1 MIGCRER
8 AILIPSSLTME
19 SRDSRVNTLKVGQI
33 ARAAA
38 VFRMNR
44 IVIYRD
50 PEHNDSRFIAM
61 VLRYMETPQYLR
73 KLLIP
78 RREELRHVGT
88 LPPLRTQ
95 HHPIDS
101 RSESL
106 KIGEFR
112 VGAVVESVGSD
123 DGVWVEIGINR
134 PIPLRTKEKIPVG
147 QRLNVRIFSHNPL
160 AAEPVDQKEIPHY
173 WGYETEVVDS
183 LEDYLASK
191 DDPLVVL
198 TSRNGKAVTPEIL
211 SKLGQSGQKRDLAVV
226 FGSPARG
233 VDAFLSKEAMDR
245 YEMINTIPHQGTQ
258 TVRVEEAVFAT
269 LALLNLIAFGGIN
282 GNRYTDLEEVRWPI
296 AQERG
301 PRARSPESEA
311 G

>member
-8 AILIPSSLTME
+8 AIVIPSSLTME
-19 SRDSRVNTLKVGQI
+19 SRDGRINTPKVGLI

-50 PEHNDSRFIAM
+50 PDFNDSRFISM
-61 VLRYMETPQYLR
+61 VLRYMDTPQYLR
-73 KLLIP
+73 RMLIP
-78 RREELRHVGT
+78 RREELRHVGV
-88 LPPLRTQ
+88 LPPLRTP
-95 HHPIDS
+95 HHPINS
-101 RSESL
+101 KSESL

-123 DGVWVEIGINR
+123 GGVWVEIGIDR
-134 PIPLRTKEKIPVG
+134 PIPLRTVGRYSVG

-183 LEDYLASK
+183 LEGYLASK
-191 DDPLVVL
+191 DAASVLL
-198 TSRNGKAVTPEIL
+198 TSIKGLAITPEIL
-211 SKLGQSGQKRDLAVV
+211 QQMGQLDQKRDLAVV

-233 VDAFLSKEAMDR
+233 VDAFLSKEAIGR
-245 YEMINTIPHQGTQ
+245 YDMINTIPHQGTE
-258 TVRVEEAVFAT
+258 TVRLEEAVFAT
-269 LALLNLIAFGGIN
+269 LALLNLALME
-282 GNRYTDLEEVRWPI
+282 D
-296 AQERG
+296 
-301 PRARSPESEA
+301 
-311 G
+311 

>member
-1 MIGCRER
+1 MTGQRER

-38 VFRMNR
+38 VFQFNR

-50 PEHNDSRFIAM
+50 PEHDDSRFISM

-73 KLLIP
+73 KMLIP
-78 RREELRHVGT
+78 RREELRHVGM
-88 LPPLRTQ
+88 LPPLRTA
-95 HHPIDS
+95 HHPTNS
-101 RSESL
+101 KSESL

-123 DGVWVEIGINR
+123 SGVWVEIGINR

-147 QRLNVRIFSHNPL
+147 QRLNVRIFSQEPL
-160 AAEPVDQKEIPHY
+160 AAEPVDRKEIPHY
-173 WGYETEVVDS
+173 WGYETEIVDS
-183 LEDYLASK
+183 LEAYLASRQ
-191 DDPLVVL
+191 DALVLL
-198 TSRNGKAVTPEIL
+198 TSVKGKAVTPEIL
-211 SKLGQSGQKRDLAVV
+211 QKLGQSGRKQGLAVV

-233 VDAFLSKEAMDR
+233 LDAFLRSEAIGR
-245 YEMINTIPHQGTQ
+245 YEMINTILHQGTE

-269 LALLNLIAFGGIN
+269 LALLNLGAFGGLN
-282 GNRYTDLEEVRWPI
+282 GNNTPT
-296 AQERG
+296 
-301 PRARSPESEA
+301 
-311 G
+311 